1 MIRIFIE
8 PTTFRILPMQKGQNP
23 YIDITYRA
31 DRNTDRIR
39 SEHAHLLKAFT
50 ASPGLVG
57 HLPHQTCPLPDI
69 IFMANAGLSLP
80 RLQRPLL
87 LLPNMKYPQRK
98 AELPYLK
105 KIFHDMKLPVIDYPG
120 KEPFEGQAEL
130 KWFDGGRKAICG
142 YGHRSTKKTFEEL
155 DRFFEHLYGREQKP
169 ELLVVK
175 LISADYYH
183 LDVAM
188 LEYDDTKCILH
199 QHAFSPA
206 SIRRIQTFLGHK
218 NVTVLQT
225 TDSFCLNA
233 VVDGAHLI
241 THRLKDPT
249 LKPLFE
255 CLTGRTVKEV
265 DTTEFEKSGGSVR
278 CMTLDIHSI

>member
-1 MIRIFIE
+1 MIRVFID
-8 PTTFRILPMQKGQNP
+8 PSTFEILPMQHGQNP

-31 DRNTDRIR
+31 NENSRMIQ
-39 SEHAHLLKAFT
+39 SQHEHAVAAFT
-50 ASPGLVG
+50 ATPGIVG
-57 HLPHQTCPLPDI
+57 QLPKKTCHLPDI
-69 IFMANAGLSLP
+69 VFMANAGLSLP
-80 RLQRPLL
+80 RLGRPLL

-105 KIFHDMKLPVIDYPG
+105 RIYHDIQLPYLPYPG

-155 DRFFEHLYGREQKP
+155 DRFFERIYGVDKP
-169 ELLVVK
+169 ELLVIK
-175 LISADYYH
+175 LVSADYYH

-188 LEYDDTKCILH
+188 FEYDDTKCIIH
-199 QHAFSPA
+199 RRAVSPA
-206 SIRRIQTFLGHK
+206 SIRKIQAFLGHDH
-218 NVTVLQT
+218 VTVLDT

-233 VVDGAHLI
+233 VVDGPHMI
-241 THRLKDPT
+241 THKLRDPS

-255 CLTGRTVKEV
+255 RLTGRTVKEV
-265 DTTEFEKSGGSVR
+265 NTSEFEKSGGSVR
-278 CMTLDIHSI
+278 CMTLDIHIK